1 LKVVVID
8 DSPEIIE
15 VVSLCFQLRWSGTNV
30 VSAPTGTKGLELIE
44 AESPDVVILDIGLPD
59 MTGFEVLRE
68 LRRFSQV
75 PVIMLTVR
83 GEDTDVAK
91 GLELGA
97 DDYITKPFS
106 HIELV
111 ARVQAVLRRVQ
122 GLPVTSE
129 ERPFV
134 SGKLSV
140 DFASNEVKVDGE
152 PVKLTATEYKL
163 LYHLIKNEGRLVS
176 HESLL
181 SKIWGET
188 YIDARDLLRVHIQHL
203 RQKLGDSVESPNIIV
218 TEHGMGY
225 KFVRPVAV
233 SPLKTAQN
241 THSKGS
247 LGLPTL
253 SPSKPA
259 K

>member
-1 LKVVVID
+1 MKVVVVD
-8 DSPEIIE
+8 DSPEITE
-15 VVSLCFQLRWSGTNV
+15 VVSLCFQLRWSGV
-30 VSAPTGTKGLELIE
+30 QVLSAGNGNKGLELIE
-44 AESPDVVILDIGLPD
+44 AENPDVVILDVGLPD
-59 MTGFEVLRE
+59 MDGFQVLRE

-122 GLPVTSE
+122 GLSVSSE

-134 SGKLSV
+134 SGKLTV
-140 DFASNEVKVDGE
+140 DFNSNEVRLDGK
-152 PVKLTATEYKL
+152 PVKLTATESKL
-163 LYHLIKNEGRLVS
+163 LYHLVRNEGRLVP
-176 HESLL
+176 HETLL
-181 SKIWGET
+181 TKVWGES
-188 YIDARDLLRVHIQHL
+188 YGDAKDLLRVHIQHL
-203 RQKLGDSVESPNIIV
+203 RQKLGDNIEAPRIVV

-225 KFVRPVAV
+225 KFVRPEAR
-233 SPLKTAQN
+233 
-241 THSKGS
+241 
-247 LGLPTL
+247 
-253 SPSKPA
+253 
-259 K
+259 

>member
-1 LKVVVID
+1 MKVVVVD

-15 VVSLCFQLRWSGTNV
+15 VVSLCVQLRWGGANL
-30 VSAPTGTKGLELIE
+30 VSAATGAKGLELIE
-44 AESPDVVILDIGLPD
+44 AESPDMVILDIGLPD
-59 MTGFEVLRE
+59 MDGFQVLRE

-106 HIELV
+106 HIELI

-122 GLPVTSE
+122 GLPVSSE

-140 DFASNEVKVDGE
+140 DFASNEVMVDGK
-152 PVKLTATEYKL
+152 PVKLTSTESKL
-163 LYHLIKNEGRLVS
+163 LFLLIRHEGRLVT

-181 SKIWGET
+181 TKVWGET

-203 RQKLGDSVESPNIIV
+203 RQKLGDSVESPSIIV

-225 KFVRPVAV
+225 KFVRPA
-233 SPLKTAQN
+233 
-241 THSKGS
+241 
-247 LGLPTL
+247 
-253 SPSKPA
+253 
-259 K
+259 